1 MSRLK
6 RTRLSELLR
15 IVSSGF
21 VPGEQLGKASAV
33 ASGEPAA
40 QFPGEPVE
48 VQVGAGVERQQVNQR
63 PAVPFALAFLA
74 AFGRRESSVRRAVG
88 VAFSG
93 VGRGSAGGSAKRQR
107 RKSFAGLRLLGGIF
121 ALSIRWLRVR
131 FPSASLD
138 ASLFSSATY
147 RAFPDRAMRLFGPS
161 KSGELGHFQDE
172 PADSCGV

>member
-138 ASLFSSATY
+138 VN
-147 RAFPDRAMRLFGPS
+147 
-161 KSGELGHFQDE
+161 
-172 PADSCGV
+172 PAEFTS